1 MLPHS
6 SGLLPYGVHPAKV
19 ASMTLSARR
28 HVICDQSALR
38 PYYGDVY
45 HYTSSAGL
53 LGIVST
59 GQLRASEASALNDL
73 AEIELGWEA
82 IEKWVSTSADS
93 EGVSHVAGLIKDAR
107 RDPRHQVFVLSGTT
121 AGDDANQWR
130 LYADDGKGYVIE
142 LDGKVPLG
150 VVSMDEPVA
159 DKNASSTTFGAMV
172 KNVVDVVPWFHVIY
186 DKRDLHNALDALAD
200 YCKIELGRINKIEG
214 PEEYQLH
221 EYEVLE
227 QETLEEL
234 EMIAHLYK
242 SRGFRGERE
251 VRVVARFTWFGPH
264 VGYRPGSYG
273 IAGHIF
279 LVGTDPAL
287 GVPRTVVQAPSMED
301 ASKPGFVHPLPI
313 TKVRLGPL
321 IHKGNKESV
330 QAFLKKYGLAK
341 VGVKRS
347 KVPLR

>member
-1 MLPHS
+1 MT
-6 SGLLPYGVHPAKV
+6 HPA
-19 ASMTLSARR
+19 RQ
-28 HVICDQSALR
+28 HGIGDQSALK

-82 IEKWVSTSADS
+82 IEKWVSRRTGSR
-93 EGVSHVAGLIKDAR
+93 GVEHIEGLINDAR
-107 RDPRHQVFVLSGTT
+107 RDPKHQVFVLSGTT

-130 LYADDGKGYVIE
+130 LYADDGKGYAIE
-142 LDGKVPLG
+142 LDANVPLG
-150 VVSMDEPVA
+150 VVSLDKPVK
-159 DKNASSTTFGAMV
+159 DKKTSSTTFGAMV
-172 KNVVDVVPWFHVIY
+172 RNVVDVVPWFHVIY
-186 DKRDLHNALDALAD
+186 GKRGLHKELDALAD
-200 YCKIELGRINKIEG
+200 YCEIELDRINRVEG

-221 EYEVLE
+221 EYEAFE
-227 QETLEEL
+227 EETLEEL

-242 SRGFRGERE
+242 LRGFRGEQE

-264 VGYRPGSYG
+264 VGYRPGAYG

-279 LVGTDPAL
+279 LVGTDPAS
-287 GVPRTVVQAPSMED
+287 GVRRTVVQAPSMED
-301 ASKPGFVHPLPI
+301 ASKPGFAHPLPI

-321 IHKGNKESV
+321 IHDGNTESV
-330 QAFLKKYGLAK
+330 KAFLKKYGLGK